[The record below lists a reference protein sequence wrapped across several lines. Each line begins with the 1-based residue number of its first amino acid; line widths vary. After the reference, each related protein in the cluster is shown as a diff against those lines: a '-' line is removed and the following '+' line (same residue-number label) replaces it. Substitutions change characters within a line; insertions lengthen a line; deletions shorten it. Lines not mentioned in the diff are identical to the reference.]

1 MRTPHSYFPLP
12 PLPFSHYTL
21 AHGHMH
27 RNRHRRNPPACGAVR
42 PRRKHAPGIRK
53 VDTRQP
59 GRSPEEA
66 LFALVESI
74 WPQEGRVSAIA
85 AACPGPVNRARGILH
100 TAPNIPEWQEYPL
113 AEHLQA
119 RFGVPA
125 AIDNDANLAALGEW
139 RFGAGQGHHHI
150 LYLTVSTGIGGG
162 IIMDDHLLHGAHGL
176 AGELG
181 HLTILPNGPVCGCG
195 QRGHLEAV
203 ASGTAI
209 ARQVRAALEAG
220 SPSRMSLN
228 PPPTTREI
236 AQAAAEG
243 DSLAQEALSQAG
255 TYLGVALADYLH
267 VFNPTCLIIGGGV
280 ARSGDVLLQPLQD
293 ALRTHVMSPRYL
305 DDLVVTTAALEDNA
319 GLLGALVLAQQV
331 TSP

>member
-1 MRTPHSYFPLP
+1 MDTCIAIDIGGTRLRAARFAPEDSTP
-12 PLPFSHYTL
+12 
-21 AHGHMH
+21 
-27 RNRHRRNPPACGAVR
+27 RE
-42 PRRKHAPGIRK
+42 IRK
-53 VDTRQP
+53 VNTRQP

-74 WPQEGRVSAIA
+74 WPQEDSVSAIA
-85 AACPGPVNRARGILH
+85 AACPGPVNRQRGILH
-100 TAPNIPEWQEYPL
+100 TAPNIPEWQEYRL
-113 AEHLQA
+113 AERLQT

-139 RFGAGQGHHHI
+139 RFGAGRGHHDI

-162 IIMDDHLLHGAHGL
+162 IIVEDRLLHGAHGL

-181 HLTILPNGPVCGCG
+181 HLTILPDGPRCGCG

-209 ARQVRAALEAG
+209 AREARAALEAG
-220 SPSRMSLN
+220 IPSKMSLS
-228 PPPTTREI
+228 PPPTARDI
-236 AQAAAEG
+236 ARAAAEG
-243 DSLAQEALSQAG
+243 DSLARQVLSRAG
-255 TYLGVALADYLH
+255 AYLGVALADYLH

-280 ARSGDVLLQPLQD
+280 SHSGDALLRPLRE

-305 DDLVVTTAALEDNA
+305 DDLTVCTAALGDNA
-319 GLLGALVLAQQV
+319 GLLGALVLARQV
-331 TSP
+331 AAPESELSPCPD